1 MLNKIINLGFPS
13 AMQMLFEV
21 VLFTAAIWLS
31 GCIGKTS
38 QAANQIALSLASMT
52 FMVAM
57 GLSVVSMIR
66 MSSLKGKKD
75 YKQLIIVARSLFLLT
90 LISINVYSQ
99 IDYPKYEVDS
109 LGQKVIVMTIEQAQ
123 SLDNNSEML
132 SLFEKLNS
140 QIGSYDSVCVKVI
153 NDKDVVIS
161 SQKLQISKLKESLN
175 NKDEQITTLQSEI
188 KQHEVKEKILQD
200 QVDNRQEVI
209 GEKDKQIKKMKLKM
223 ILGGG
228 VGAAI
233 IGGLLFIILLV
244 P

>member
-75 YKQLIIVARSLFLLT
+75 YKQLIIVAHSLFLLT
-90 LISINVYSQ
+90 LII
-99 IDYPKYEVDS
+99 
-109 LGQKVIVMTIEQAQ
+109 A
-123 SLDNNSEML
+123 
-132 SLFEKLNS
+132 
-140 QIGSYDSVCVKVI
+140 
-153 NDKDVVIS
+153 
-161 SQKLQISKLKESLN
+161 
-175 NKDEQITTLQSEI
+175 
-188 KQHEVKEKILQD
+188 ILC
-200 QVDNRQEVI
+200 
-209 GEKDKQIKKMKLKM
+209 KM
-223 ILGGG
+223 ILNCLN
-228 VGAAI
+228 I
-233 IGGLLFIILLV
+233 H

>member
-1 MLNKIINLGFPS
+1 MKRF
-13 AMQMLFEV
+13 
-21 VLFTAAIWLS
+21 
-31 GCIGKTS
+31 
-38 QAANQIALSLASMT
+38 
-52 FMVAM
+52 
-57 GLSVVSMIR
+57 
-66 MSSLKGKKD
+66 
-75 YKQLIIVARSLFLLT
+75 LIFLLT
-90 LISINVYSQ
+90 LVSINVYSQ

-161 SQKLQISKLKESLN
+161 SQKLQVSKLKESLN
-175 NKDEQITTLQSEI
+175 NKDEQITALQGEI

-200 QVDNRQEVI
+200 QVDNRQQVI

-233 IGGLLFIILLV
+233 IGSLLFVILLV